1 MRPRASCLKRT
12 DEFEDTASDRPTAT
26 GIVGGETVTLRA
38 APSAVPVAAG
48 LLAAAA
54 LAWVTVAEQAA
65 GMRSAPGTMGLGA
78 AAFLGLWT
86 VMMTAM
92 MLPALA
98 PVGALYAGEGDGRA
112 SRAAGLTAG
121 YLIVWAAFGAAA
133 LAASV
138 AAERLAGRSPTAATW
153 TGAVLLVGAGAYQL
167 SPLKDRCL
175 AACRSPLHLLMHAG
189 AYRGRLRHV
198 RAGIYHGAYCVGCC
212 WTLMAALVA
221 LGVMDLRWMAAFAVV
236 ITLEKVWRH
245 GRLVALAA
253 GVALVA
259 LGLAAPSHPGIVPGL
274 HKTPMTMER
283 M

>member
-1 MRPRASCLKRT
+1 M
-12 DEFEDTASDRPTAT
+12 AT
-26 GIVGGETVTLRA
+26 GIVGHEIVTFRA
-38 APSAVPVAAG
+38 APSATPVAAG

-54 LAWVTVAEQAA
+54 VAWVAVAEQAG
-65 GMRSAPGTMGLGA
+65 GMDSAPGTMGLGA
-78 AAFLGLWT
+78 AGFLGLWT
-86 VMMTAM
+86 VMMAAM

-98 PVGALYAGEGDGRA
+98 PVGALYAGEGEGTA

-121 YLIVWAAFGAAA
+121 YLVVWAAFGAGA
-133 LAASV
+133 LLAS
-138 AAERLAGRSPTAATW
+138 AGAERLADRNPAAATW
-153 TGAVLLVGAGAYQL
+153 TGAALLVAAGAYQL

-175 AACRSPLHLLMHAG
+175 AVCRSPLHLLMHAG

-212 WTLMAALVA
+212 WTLMVALVA

-253 GVALVA
+253 GLGLVA

-274 HKTPMTMER
+274 HRAPMTMEQ